1 VNGESDRTSLT
12 RQFAGRRFLTTCLPQ
27 NNRDVARRSGG
38 VNLRSVASQA
48 MQEQGAEVTPEHPA
62 IAVPDVSTETPAG
75 DGLEMV
81 SVAAGTPVASE
92 AQRGGALRKRSGA
105 RLQATLVALDLLA
118 LALSAGVGVAVAV
131 VIGQSGIPV
140 WEVLAVLPI
149 MVGSLLLHGMYRGNG
164 LRLVPS
170 GMAVFSTVAHSLPV
184 ALLAMLGAFFSAG
197 WEHGS
202 GALFT
207 VSLCLLL
214 PCLLT
219 IPAVRSTSAHMGA
232 RFGMG
237 HKQRVLVVGAGEVAD
252 HVMSRLE
259 RHGLITPVGMVD
271 DDPLPGFETIGTLHD
286 IPELCESLEIDR
298 IIVAIPRAPWLS
310 VSEVIQP
317 LIGMV
322 DVAVVPSLY
331 ELMTWRS
338 GTADLAGM
346 PLIPLLPA
354 QRSFAAR
361 CSKRAIDL
369 VVGLLAVL
377 AMAPVLVAA
386 AVAIKLGSNGPVF
399 FRQARTGRNGE
410 MFRIWKFR
418 TMVVDAEQQ
427 YAELKALSDADGPR
441 FKMNMD
447 PRVTK
452 VGALLRRFSIDELP
466 QLFNVLQGSMS
477 LVGPRPFP
485 VDQSEAL
492 YLDPAVSRFEMPPGM
507 TGLWQVSGRSDLV
520 WDDLCRLD
528 SVYVRS
534 WSLLWDLRILA
545 QTPAAVFRRRGAY

>member
-1 VNGESDRTSLT
+1 
-12 RQFAGRRFLTTCLPQ
+12 
-27 NNRDVARRSGG
+27 
-38 VNLRSVASQA
+38 
-48 MQEQGAEVTPEHPA
+48 MQDQGAEVTPERPPIGYSDSSA
-62 IAVPDVSTETPAG
+62 ES
-75 DGLEMV
+75 
-81 SVAAGTPVASE
+81 PVADVLPLPAAAE
-92 AQRGGALRKRSGA
+92 TAPIVPAAPHGAALRKRSGT
-105 RLQATLVALDLLA
+105 RLQSTLVALDLFA
-118 LALSAGVGVAVAV
+118 LALSIGAGVLVAAV
-131 VIGQSGIPV
+131 LGLSGLAA
-140 WEVLAVLPI
+140 WEVLIVIPV
-149 MVGSLLLHGMYRGNG
+149 MMGSLLLHGMYRGNG

-184 ALLAMLGAFFSAG
+184 ALLATLGVFFAAG
-197 WEHGS
+197 WEHGA
-202 GALFT
+202 GAAFALP
-207 VSLCLLL
+207 LCLLL
-214 PCLLT
+214 PCLVT
-219 IPAVRSTSAHMGA
+219 VPGVRSASAHLGA
-232 RFGMG
+232 HFGMG

-271 DDPLPGFETIGTLHD
+271 DDPLPGFETIGTLRD
-286 IPELCESLEIDR
+286 IPDLCDSMAIDR

-310 VSEVIQP
+310 VSEVVQP
-317 LIGMV
+317 IIGTV

-354 QRSFAAR
+354 QRSFAAK
-361 CSKRAIDL
+361 CSKRTIDL
-369 VVGLLAVL
+369 VVGLFTLL

-386 AVAIKLGSNGPVF
+386 AVAIKLGSRGPVF
-399 FRQARTGRNGE
+399 FRQARTGRDGKT
-410 MFRIWKFR
+410 FRIWKFR
-418 TMVVDAEQQ
+418 TMVVNAEQQ
-427 YAELKALSDADGPR
+427 YGELKALSDADGPR
-441 FKMNMD
+441 FKMNAD
-447 PRVTK
+447 PRVTT

>member
-1 VNGESDRTSLT
+1 
-12 RQFAGRRFLTTCLPQ
+12 
-27 NNRDVARRSGG
+27 
-38 VNLRSVASQA
+38 
-48 MQEQGAEVTPEHPA
+48 
-62 IAVPDVSTETPAG
+62 
-75 DGLEMV
+75 
-81 SVAAGTPVASE
+81 
-92 AQRGGALRKRSGA
+92 
-105 RLQATLVALDLLA
+105 LVALDSLA
-118 LALSAGVGVAVAV
+118 LALSVGLGLTITA
-131 VIGQSGIPV
+131 ITGPTGLPL
-140 WEVLAVLPI
+140 WEVLAVVPVMLA
-149 MVGSLLLHGMYRGNG
+149 SLLLHGMYRGNG

-170 GMAVFSTVAHSLPV
+170 GMAVFSTVAHSLP
-184 ALLAMLGAFFSAG
+184 LAMLASLGMFFALGWVHGA
-197 WEHGS
+197 
-202 GALFT
+202 GAAFALPA
-207 VSLCLLL
+207 CLLL

-219 IPAVRSTSAHMGA
+219 VPAVRSMSAHFGA

-252 HVMSRLE
+252 HVVSRLA

-271 DDPLPGFETIGTLHD
+271 DDPLPGFETIGGLHD
-286 IPELCESLEIDR
+286 IPGICERLAVDR

-317 LIGMV
+317 LIGSV

-354 QRSFAAR
+354 QRSLAAR
-361 CSKRAIDL
+361 GSKRIID
-369 VVGLLAVL
+369 VVLGSLTLLL
-377 AMAPVLVAA
+377 LAPVLVVAA
-386 AVAIKLGSNGPVF
+386 AAIKVGSQGPVF
-399 FRQARTGRNGE
+399 FRQARTGRDGVT
-410 MFRIWKFR
+410 FRIWKFR
-418 TMVVDAEQQ
+418 TMVADAEER
-427 YAELKALSDADGPR
+427 YDELKAQSDADGPR
-441 FKMNMD
+441 FKMNCD

-466 QLFNVLQGSMS
+466 QLFNVLAGTMS

-485 VDQSEAL
+485 IDQSEAL

>member
-1 VNGESDRTSLT
+1 LSALD
-12 RQFAGRRFLTTCLPQ
+12 
-27 NNRDVARRSGG
+27 
-38 VNLRSVASQA
+38 SVAIVLSV
-48 MQEQGAEVTPEHPA
+48 GIGLVVTSISGLLGLPLGEV
-62 IAVPDVSTETPAG
+62 
-75 DGLEMV
+75 L
-81 SVAAGTPVASE
+81 
-92 AQRGGALRKRSGA
+92 
-105 RLQATLVALDLLA
+105 
-118 LALSAGVGVAVAV
+118 V
-131 VIGQSGIPV
+131 VIPV
-140 WEVLAVLPI
+140 ML
-149 MVGSLLLHGMYRGNG
+149 GSLLLHGMYRGNG

-184 ALLAMLGAFFSAG
+184 AMLATLGLFFALGWVQGAGAAFDVPAC
-197 WEHGS
+197 
-202 GALFT
+202 
-207 VSLCLLL
+207 VLL

-219 IPAVRSTSAHMGA
+219 VPAVRSATAHLGA
-232 RFGMG
+232 RLGMG
-237 HKQRVLVVGAGEVAD
+237 HKQRVLIVGAGEVAD

-271 DDPLPGFETIGTLHD
+271 DDPLPGFETIGGLSD
-286 IPELCESLEIDR
+286 IPELCDTLAVDR
-298 IIVAIPRAPWLS
+298 IIVAIPRAPWLA

-317 LIGMV
+317 LIGKV

-346 PLIPLLPA
+346 PLVPLLPA
-354 QRSFAAR
+354 QRSLAAR
-361 CSKRAIDL
+361 SSKRIIDL
-369 VVGLLAVL
+369 AVGFVALFV
-377 AMAPVLVAA
+377 MAPVLVAA
-386 AVAIKLGSNGPVF
+386 AVAIKVDSKGPVF
-399 FRQARTGRNGE
+399 FRQARAGRDGAT
-410 MFRIWKFR
+410 FRIWKFR
-418 TMVVDAEQQ
+418 TMGVDAEQR
-427 YAELKALSDADGPR
+427 YSELMALSDADGPR
-441 FKMNMD
+441 FKMNRD

-466 QLFNVLQGSMS
+466 QLFNVLHGSMS

-485 VDQSEAL
+485 LDQSEAL